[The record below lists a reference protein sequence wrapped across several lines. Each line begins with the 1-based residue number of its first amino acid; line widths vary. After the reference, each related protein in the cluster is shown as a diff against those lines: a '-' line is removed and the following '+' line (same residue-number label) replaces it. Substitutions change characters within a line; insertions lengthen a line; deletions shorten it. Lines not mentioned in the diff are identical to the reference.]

1 MACDRNSERPARRR
15 ALGFFSGLTLL
26 LALAPLSAH
35 EVVVEQI
42 VEMTLDPQGDALVV
56 ALRVP
61 AAVTGDPA
69 LPGLLKGGDAAALDR
84 RLRIV
89 AADLARSLDVQ
100 AGGATLP
107 DPIATVGSGAG
118 RESIDVELRYPI
130 RPGEDDFSARL
141 NAFSSKDGPVR
152 TRARYRLG
160 SGREQIVSVTGPVAR
175 VAFDPPFSAVLA
187 SFAVRGLRALFDGGD
202 HLLFL
207 VCVLLPMRRPRS
219 AATLYAAAALAQA
232 SVMALCVVGAP
243 MMAPWLSG
251 ATLAAASAIVI
262 AAIQNIA
269 RARVR
274 WVVLLAIAFGALSGW
289 TFGNAAEGSA
299 EFAGA
304 HRLAAMMVFGFVVL
318 PGELWLG
325 ALAWGFRTWLDER
338 GLPERIVVVLGSA
351 IVAHSAVHR
360 VMERAQIVA
369 ADGSL
374 GGERVLVWLTL
385 AWVGAILLAA
395 ASNAIWGTPEREH
408 AS

>member
-1 MACDRNSERPARRR
+1 MASDKNTDRPARRR

-35 EVVVEQI
+35 EIVVEQI
-42 VEMTLDPQGDALVV
+42 VEMTLDRQGDALVV
-56 ALRVP
+56 ALHVP

-69 LPGLLKGGDAAALDR
+69 LPGLLKGGDAAALDN

-89 AADLARSLDVQ
+89 AADLARNLDVQ
-100 AGGATLP
+100 AGDATLP
-107 DPIATVGSGAG
+107 DPIVTVRRGAG
-118 RESIDVELRYPI
+118 VAAIDVELRYPT
-130 RPGEDDFSARL
+130 RPDEHDFSARL

-152 TRARYRLG
+152 TRARYRPG
-160 SGREQIVSVTGPVAR
+160 SGREQVVSVTGPVAR
-175 VAFDPPFSAVLA
+175 VAFDPPFSEVLA
-187 SFAVRGLRALFDGGD
+187 SFAVRGLRALFDSGD

-207 VCVLLPMRRPRS
+207 VCLLLPMRRPRS
-219 AATLYAAAALAQA
+219 AATLYAAAAAAQA
-232 SVMALCVVGAP
+232 AVIALCIVRAP

-269 RARVR
+269 RARMR

-289 TFGNAAEGSA
+289 TFGNAAESSA
-299 EFAGA
+299 QFAGA
-304 HRLAAMMVFGFVVL
+304 HRPVAMMVFGFVVL
-318 PGELWLG
+318 LGELWLG

-360 VMERAQIVA
+360 VMERAQIAA

-395 ASNAIWGTPEREH
+395 ASNAIWETPEREH